1 MAFVITAIKEGHY
14 VFFDGVC
21 INSSCKAFDCW
32 RTWRHDRRI
41 RSLKDGFN
49 SLYYLK
55 LNSYTWLNLSSYE
68 DIFSLFSSGMEG
80 GRKETVLSSV
90 QEMWEKSFREIG
102 EDNPEHTVT
111 GIIIFYPT
119 YLIAYCEV
127 RILRGFF
134 VSILNRYQ

>member
-1 MAFVITAIKEGHY
+1 MKTYF
-14 VFFDGVC
+14 
-21 INSSCKAFDCW
+21 
-32 RTWRHDRRI
+32 
-41 RSLKDGFN
+41 L
-49 SLYYLK
+49 
-55 LNSYTWLNLSSYE
+55 
-68 DIFSLFSSGMEG
+68 LFSSGMEG

-127 RILRGFF
+127 RLLRCFF
-134 VSILNRYQ
+134 VATLNEAHRYQRNSSLKILYSYFIENHVQTLNRNGHVTIFEW

>member
-1 MAFVITAIKEGHY
+1 MIYKNNNE
-14 VFFDGVC
+14 
-21 INSSCKAFDCW
+21 
-32 RTWRHDRRI
+32 
-41 RSLKDGFN
+41 
-49 SLYYLK
+49 
-55 LNSYTWLNLSSYE
+55 
-68 DIFSLFSSGMEG
+68 LFTPQKSFIGMEG

-127 RILRGFF
+127 RFSELFKSVKRLFF
-134 VSILNRYQ
+134 

>member
-1 MAFVITAIKEGHY
+1 MII
-14 VFFDGVC
+14 
-21 INSSCKAFDCW
+21 
-32 RTWRHDRRI
+32 
-41 RSLKDGFN
+41 L
-49 SLYYLK
+49 
-55 LNSYTWLNLSSYE
+55 
-68 DIFSLFSSGMEG
+68 GMEG

-127 RILRGFF
+127 R
-134 VSILNRYQ
+134 N

>member
-1 MAFVITAIKEGHY
+1 
-14 VFFDGVC
+14 
-21 INSSCKAFDCW
+21 
-32 RTWRHDRRI
+32 
-41 RSLKDGFN
+41 
-49 SLYYLK
+49 
-55 LNSYTWLNLSSYE
+55 
-68 DIFSLFSSGMEG
+68 MEG

-127 RILRGFF
+127 RILWCFF
-134 VSILNRYQ
+134 LATLNEAENYIEVSTFLVESFDVLC

>member
-1 MAFVITAIKEGHY
+1 MNTH
-14 VFFDGVC
+14 
-21 INSSCKAFDCW
+21 
-32 RTWRHDRRI
+32 
-41 RSLKDGFN
+41 SL
-49 SLYYLK
+49 
-55 LNSYTWLNLSSYE
+55 
-68 DIFSLFSSGMEG
+68 LFSSGMEG

-127 RILRGFF
+127 RILRCFF
-134 VSILNRYQ
+134 LATLNEAENYIDNKEIVA

>member
-1 MAFVITAIKEGHY
+1 
-14 VFFDGVC
+14 
-21 INSSCKAFDCW
+21 
-32 RTWRHDRRI
+32 
-41 RSLKDGFN
+41 
-49 SLYYLK
+49 
-55 LNSYTWLNLSSYE
+55 
-68 DIFSLFSSGMEG
+68 MEG

-127 RILRGFF
+127 RNQFLMDVKKLFIRKNDLHIT
-134 VSILNRYQ
+134 SPKNPYTE

>member
-1 MAFVITAIKEGHY
+1 
-14 VFFDGVC
+14 
-21 INSSCKAFDCW
+21 
-32 RTWRHDRRI
+32 
-41 RSLKDGFN
+41 
-49 SLYYLK
+49 
-55 LNSYTWLNLSSYE
+55 
-68 DIFSLFSSGMEG
+68 MEG

-127 RILRGFF
+127 RILMCFF
-134 VSILNRYQ
+134 LATLNEAENYIDIKVIVA

>member
-1 MAFVITAIKEGHY
+1 MNIHSSS
-14 VFFDGVC
+14 FF
-21 INSSCKAFDCW
+21 
-32 RTWRHDRRI
+32 
-41 RSLKDGFN
+41 
-49 SLYYLK
+49 
-55 LNSYTWLNLSSYE
+55 
-68 DIFSLFSSGMEG
+68 SGMEG

-127 RILRGFF
+127 RILWCFF
-134 VSILNRYQ
+134 LATLNEADI

>member
-1 MAFVITAIKEGHY
+1 MHSLHIKFIG
-14 VFFDGVC
+14 
-21 INSSCKAFDCW
+21 I
-32 RTWRHDRRI
+32 
-41 RSLKDGFN
+41 
-49 SLYYLK
+49 
-55 LNSYTWLNLSSYE
+55 
-68 DIFSLFSSGMEG
+68 EG

-127 RILRGFF
+127 SNIP
-134 VSILNRYQ
+134 SIFIIIFNIYYNID